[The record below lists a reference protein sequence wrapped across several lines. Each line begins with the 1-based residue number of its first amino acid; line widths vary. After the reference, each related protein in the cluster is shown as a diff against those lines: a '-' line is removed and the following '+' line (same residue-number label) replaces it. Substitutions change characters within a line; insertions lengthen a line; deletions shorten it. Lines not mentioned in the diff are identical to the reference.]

1 MSSTQLQKASSS
13 AIAPRNIDDVF
24 KMANLVAKSG
34 LYGVKDPSQAFVII
48 STGVELGLSPMQSLR
63 GIHCISG
70 KPVLSADLI
79 VALVRNSGLAAF
91 FEVEQADAK
100 GCTYVTRRAD
110 SDREHR
116 FTFKLE
122 DAQRAGLL
130 GNNTWKKYPDRMCRA
145 RAAVALAR
153 QEYPEVC
160 LGLYT
165 ADELSDGKVDD
176 VEPLKSDAIDL
187 EVEAMVSEGD
197 AKNAILDTI
206 KEHLGLNEMDAVD
219 RARRICAE
227 SELTFPIAESRLDEV
242 LANICAPSHDSDA
255 PVDLDASNEV
265 TGAEEQGEGG
275 SQ

>member
-1 MSSTQLQKASSS
+1 MSSTQLQKASST
-13 AIAPRNIDDVF
+13 AVAPRDIDDVF
-24 KMANLVAKSG
+24 KIASAVAKSG
-34 LYGVKDPSQAFVII
+34 LYGLRDPNQAYVII
-48 STGVELGLSPMQSLR
+48 AMGVEMGLTPMQSLR
-63 GIHCISG
+63 GIYCISG

-165 ADELSDGKVDD
+165 ADELSDGKVGDVEPPQSGAIELD
-176 VEPLKSDAIDL
+176 VEPL
-187 EVEAMVSEGD
+187 VSESD

-206 KEHLGLNEMDAVD
+206 KENLGLNEVDAVD

-227 SELTFPIAESRLDEV
+227 SALTFPIAESRLDEV
-242 LANICAPSHDSDA
+242 LANICAPSQDSDA

-265 TGAEEQGEGG
+265 AGAEEHGEGG
-275 SQ
+275 DQ